1 LPTAGPR
8 ARPVVV
14 GQWINERCKVDQ
26 KACVPTGLAHSD
38 YSQWATDEVGWELK
52 KLTFRRHLSD
62 RGFPA
67 EKGTHGQRMIR
78 GLRLKSTAVT
88 PATQTAAD
96 VGEQTVVDDTL
107 EERIKNLMA
116 TPPRSGDAARL

>member
-1 LPTAGPR
+1 MD
-8 ARPVVV
+8 VV
-14 GQWINERCKVDQ
+14 GQWIAERCEVDP
-26 KACVPTGLAHSD
+26 KASVPTGEAYFD
-38 YSQWATDEVGWELK
+38 YSQWAEDEVGWALK

-96 VGEQTVVDDTL
+96 VGEQTVVADPL
-107 EERIKNLMA
+107 EKRIKNLMA

>member
-1 LPTAGPR
+1 MD
-8 ARPVVV
+8 VV
-14 GQWINERCKVDQ
+14 GQWIAERCERDPN
-26 KACVPTGLAHSD
+26 ASVPTSHAYSD
-38 YSQWATDEVGWELK
+38 YSQWAADEVGWELK

-78 GLRLKSTAVT
+78 GLRMKSTAVT

-107 EERIKNLMA
+107 EERIKNSLA
-116 TPPRSGDAARL
+116 TPPRSGEPPGSTESD